1 MPVSNLSRRYFHDE
15 EAVFAH
21 VRLVVAEAYGNDP
34 YTDVTAE
41 AREAKRAFTAG
52 VRSLEVACEL
62 GCDESEERFDAALVK
77 VAKAP
82 PPKEQRDELANRRR
96 SGVDKKSD

>member
-1 MPVSNLSRRYFHDE
+1 MTGKE
-15 EAVFAH
+15 G
-21 VRLVVAEAYGNDP
+21 AEAKPQIDRF
-34 YTDVTAE
+34 
-41 AREAKRAFTAG
+41 REAAR
-52 VRSLEVACEL
+52 EL